1 MKEKRSEKLNLQ
13 GKAVSRVL
21 VKQLADASPEAE
33 GGSKAGL
40 KNLLL
45 GFIQRR
51 FERGR
56 EPGGISC

>member
-1 MKEKRSEKLNLQ
+1 MKEKRSEKLYLQ
-13 GKAVSRVL
+13 GRAVSRVL

-33 GGSKAGL
+33 GGSEAGL
-40 KNLLL
+40 KKLLL
-45 GFIQRR
+45 GFRQRR